1 MRLSNDQNY
10 NEAQFLQ
17 YVMYVL
23 KTSRSKRHAES
34 RLQGLLSKRLATIGN
49 LIEFTP
55 DMIEEYLQ
63 QENRKTET

>member
-1 MRLSNDQNY
+1 MTRQSNDTNY

-55 DMIEEYLQ
+55 QMIEEYLQ
-63 QENRKTET
+63 QETEK